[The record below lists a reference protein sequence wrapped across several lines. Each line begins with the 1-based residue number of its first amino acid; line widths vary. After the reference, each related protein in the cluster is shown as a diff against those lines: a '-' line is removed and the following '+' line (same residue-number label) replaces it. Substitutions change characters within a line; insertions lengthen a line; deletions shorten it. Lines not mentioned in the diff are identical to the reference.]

1 MASVGYTV
9 NSGSLALGGAVAK
22 TVLNVVAP
30 ASFGIVLVGFEIS
43 FDGVAAAAAPVLVE
57 VGQCSQAGPGT
68 PAGSPPTPTQGRGQV
83 IAHGC
88 TIAFNYSAEPS
99 VIVPV
104 YDWWL
109 DPYKG
114 VFDRLW
120 PLGRELEQ
128 GVSKGLCVRVTPP
141 AAVNARV
148 SIEWERI

>member
-1 MASVGYTV
+1 MASVAYTV
-9 NSGSLALGGAVAK
+9 NSGSIGMVAATAK
-22 TVLNVVAP
+22 TILNVISP

-43 FDGVAAAAAPVLVE
+43 FDGVTAAAQSVLVE
-57 VGQCSQAGPGT
+57 VCQSSQGGAGT
-68 PAGSPPTPTQGRGQV
+68 PAGSPPTPTQVRGQT

-88 TIAFNYSAEPS
+88 TIAHNYSAEPTTL
-99 VIVPV
+99 VAA

-128 GVSKGLCVRVTPP
+128 GVSKGICVRVTAP
-141 AAVNARV
+141 AIVNARA